1 MTQPQ
6 SSSDRHDILTDAVFK
21 PSKFFNTRPDNID
34 IDLLVIH
41 CISLPEGEYGLPYIE
56 DLFLG
61 CLDCNQHASFADLVG
76 LEVSAHFF
84 IKRNGEIIQFVPMDL
99 RAWHAG
105 VSKFDGRS
113 NCNDFSI
120 GIELE
125 GTDKSEFTQLQYQ
138 ALVKTTGQIMR
149 LYPKIT
155 PERIVGHSDIAPGRK
170 TDPGIGFNWGHYK
183 QQLAKELL

>member
-6 SSSDRHDILTDAVFK
+6 FMSEQHDILTDVIFK
-21 PSKFFNTRPDNID
+21 PSAFYNQRPQGCD

-41 CISLPEGEYGLPYIE
+41 CISLPEGQYGLPYIE

-61 CLDCNQHASFADLVG
+61 CLDCTKHPSFIDLQG
-76 LEVSAHFF
+76 LEVSAHFL
-84 IKRNGEIIQFVPMDL
+84 IKRNGQVLQFVPMNQ

-105 VSKFDGRS
+105 VSNFAGRD

-125 GTDKSEFTQLQYQ
+125 GTDQSDFTQVQYQ
-138 ALVKTTGQIMR
+138 ALAKTTRQIMA

-155 PERIVGHSDIAPGRK
+155 LERIVGHSDIAPGRK
-170 TDPGIGFNWGHYK
+170 TDPGIGFNWKTYK
-183 QQLAKELL
+183 QLVRDIE